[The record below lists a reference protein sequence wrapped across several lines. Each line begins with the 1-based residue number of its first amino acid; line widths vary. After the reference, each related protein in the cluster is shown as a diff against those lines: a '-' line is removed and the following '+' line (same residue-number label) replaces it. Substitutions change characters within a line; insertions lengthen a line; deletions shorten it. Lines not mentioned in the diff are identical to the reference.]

1 MTCTYPIKNHK
12 NPIKDNETLA
22 WYCISQLIILERERE
37 RERELVIIKCNAS
50 EEIRSTDRS
59 DKKRKQ
65 QPMCTWYVREGLFY
79 NTLVGMVFIIDK
91 ISY

>member
-1 MTCTYPIKNHK
+1 VTRTYPIKKHK

-37 RERELVIIKCNAS
+37 RERERGLVIIKCNAS

-65 QPMCTWYVREGLFY
+65 QPMCT
-79 NTLVGMVFIIDK
+79 
-91 ISY
+91 